1 MPVFGRI
8 KVTIMSKRFQQSD
21 FWCGFKCAHG
31 WKSINHNNINVLIRT
46 FKKGPLSFS
55 LAYVPMAPEFE
66 PKSSVPGFEEQAE
79 GEVDYIKSLKIF
91 AEEIKPLLP
100 KNTLFVRYDI
110 PLDMPDVETR
120 DEYLSRLGELASF
133 AKVNL
138 KKPRADVQ
146 PPDSTFLDLSL
157 SEEDLLKE
165 MKERCRRNIKKAE
178 KNGVRIRAVTA
189 SSPDFEKDLDSFY
202 ALYKETAARDGI
214 GLHPLSYY
222 KDLLLRGEKS
232 KGTKDESKITL
243 YIASHEENDLG
254 AIITLFQKD
263 EAIYLYGCS
272 SNKKRNL
279 MPNYLVQ
286 WTAIRDA
293 KSYGSKIYDFYG
305 IPPTGSEN
313 HPMHGLYLFKT
324 GFGGCEVHR
333 PGSIDIPLSRFYP
346 LYILAEDFR
355 AFWHKKVMKK
365 LKGR

>member
-1 MPVFGRI
+1 
-8 KVTIMSKRFQQSD
+8 MSKRFQQSD

-31 WKSINHNNINVLIRT
+31 WKSINHNKINVLTRT

-55 LAYVPMAPEFE
+55 IAYVPMAPEYEAKSMASGFE
-66 PKSSVPGFEEQAE
+66 PQKDDESG
-79 GEVDYIKSLKIF
+79 YIRSLGVF
-91 AEEIKPLLP
+91 SDEIKPLLP
-100 KNTLFVRYDI
+100 KNTLYIRFDI

-120 DEYLSRLGELASF
+120 GSYLSRLGALASL
-133 AKVNL
+133 ANVAL
-138 KKPRADVQ
+138 RKPKADVQ

-157 SEEDLLKE
+157 SEEDLLKG

-178 KNGVRIRAVTA
+178 KNGVKIRAVTA
-189 SSPDFEKDLDSFY
+189 SSLDFEKDLDSFY

-232 KGTKDESKITL
+232 KGTKDETKITL
-243 YIASHEENDLG
+243 YIASHEEDDLG

-263 EAIYLYGCS
+263 EAVYLYGCS

-286 WTAIRDA
+286 WTAIMDA
-293 KSYGSKIYDFYG
+293 KNYGSKIYDFYG
-305 IPPTGSEN
+305 IPPTESEN

-324 GFGGCEVHR
+324 GFGGREVHR
-333 PGSIDIPLSRFYP
+333 PGSVDIPLSRFYP
-346 LYILAEDFR
+346 FYILAEDFR
-355 AFWHKKVMKK
+355 AFWHKKVIKK
-365 LKGR
+365 LRGR